1 MSVKAILQ
9 TKGASVLSIT
19 SEASVAEAVAM
30 LAKHRIGALPVI
42 NGGAVLGIFSERDVV
57 YGLAKEGAAAL
68 ERPVS
73 EVMTTPA
80 MTVDSDCAVLA
91 ALSLMSRRRIMRAC
105 AVLAALSLMSR
116 RRLRHLPVVDAD
128 GLVGFISIGDLVKY
142 RIEKIESE
150 AEAMRSYIQSA

>member
-42 NGGAVLGIFSERDVV
+42 NGGEVLGIFSERDVV

-91 ALSLMSRRRIMRAC
+91 ALSLMSRRRI
-105 AVLAALSLMSR
+105 
-116 RRLRHLPVVDAD
+116 RHLPVVDSD

>member
-9 TKGASVLSIT
+9 SKGASVLSIT
-19 SEASVAEAVAM
+19 SDASVAEAVAM

-57 YGLAKEGAAAL
+57 YGMAKEGAAAL
-68 ERPVS
+68 DRPVS

-91 ALSLMSRRRIMRAC
+91 ALSLMSRRRI
-105 AVLAALSLMSR
+105 
-116 RRLRHLPVVDAD
+116 RHLPVVDTE

>member
-9 TKGASVLSIT
+9 SKGASVLSVT
-19 SEASVAEAVAM
+19 GDMSVSEAVAM

-42 NGGAVLGIFSERDVV
+42 DEGEVLGIFSERDVI
-57 YGLAKEGAAAL
+57 YCLAKDGAAAL

-73 EVMTTPA
+73 DVMTAPA
-80 MTVDSDCAVLA
+80 MTVDSECAVLS
-91 ALSLMSRRRIMRAC
+91 ALSLMSRRRI
-105 AVLAALSLMSR
+105 
-116 RRLRHLPVVDAD
+116 RHLPVVDAE
-128 GLVGFISIGDLVKY
+128 GLVGFISIGDLVKF

>member
-1 MSVKAILQ
+1 MSVRAILQ

-19 SEASVAEAVAM
+19 SDASVAEAVAM

-91 ALSLMSRRRIMRAC
+91 ALSLMSRRRI
-105 AVLAALSLMSR
+105 
-116 RRLRHLPVVDAD
+116 RHLPVVDAD

>member
-19 SEASVAEAVAM
+19 SDASVAEAVTM

-42 NGGAVLGIFSERDVV
+42 NDGAVLGIFSERDVV

-68 ERPVS
+68 ERAVS

-80 MTVDSDCAVLA
+80 MTVDSDCAVLG
-91 ALSLMSRRRIMRAC
+91 ALSLMSRRRI
-105 AVLAALSLMSR
+105 
-116 RRLRHLPVVDAD
+116 RHLPVVDAE

>member
-19 SEASVAEAVAM
+19 SDASVAEAVAM

-42 NGGAVLGIFSERDVV
+42 NGGEVLGIFSERDVV

-91 ALSLMSRRRIMRAC
+91 ALSLMSRRRI
-105 AVLAALSLMSR
+105 
-116 RRLRHLPVVDAD
+116 RHLPVVDSD

>member
-19 SEASVAEAVAM
+19 SDASVAEAVTM
-30 LAKHRIGALPVI
+30 LSKHRIGALPVI
-42 NGGAVLGIFSERDVV
+42 NDGAVLGIFSERDVV

-80 MTVDSDCAVLA
+80 MTVDSDCAVLG
-91 ALSLMSRRRIMRAC
+91 ALSLMTRRRI
-105 AVLAALSLMSR
+105 
-116 RRLRHLPVVDAD
+116 RHLPVVDAE
-128 GLVGFISIGDLVKY
+128 GLVGFISIGDLVKH